1 MRKIENVAIIGMGA
15 LGVMYGQLIREK
27 QTEGRMYFIG
37 DQARIARLDKEP
49 VYCNNVKCDFEMI
62 DPQDSDVDFDL
73 VIVAVKSTALA
84 SATEQIKAL
93 VKKDTIVIS
102 LLNGIS
108 SEEYLEQQLDFGTV
122 ITCIAQGMDA
132 LKIGNRLTYT
142 RLGHLCV
149 GITPNEGHK
158 IVQLQRLLDFF
169 EAMKIPST
177 LEEDINHRVW
187 GKWMLNVGVNQVVMV
202 HNGTFASVQ
211 QEGQARKEMVG
222 AMREVI
228 KVANASGVNLTE
240 EDLNGYLD
248 LIGTL
253 NPEGMPSM
261 AQDRVA
267 SRPSEVEMFSG
278 TVIKKAR
285 DLDIPVPI
293 NEELYRRVK
302 VIEKG
307 YR

>member
-1 MRKIENVAIIGMGA
+1 MKKIENVAIIGMGA
-15 LGVMYGQLIREK
+15 LGVMYGQLIRENLN
-27 QTEGRMYFIG
+27 EGKLYFIG
-37 DQARIARLDKEP
+37 DKSRIAKLAKEP
-49 VYCNNVKCDFEMI
+49 VYCNDMRCDFEMI
-62 DPQDSDVDFDL
+62 DPKDCDIDFDL
-73 VIVAVKSTALA
+73 VIVAVKSTALE
-84 SATEQIKAL
+84 SATQTIKPL
-93 VKKDTIVIS
+93 VSEDTIVIS

-108 SEEYLEQQLDFGTV
+108 SEEYLEQQLSMGTV

-132 LKIGNRLTYT
+132 LKISNKLTYT

-149 GITPNEGHK
+149 GITPNEAHK

-169 EAMKIPST
+169 GDMKIPST
-177 LEEDINHRVW
+177 LEQDITHRIW

-211 QEGQARKEMVG
+211 QEGQAREEMIK
-222 AMREVI
+222 AMKEVI

-240 EDLNGYLD
+240 VDLKGYLD
-248 LIGTL
+248 LIDTL

-267 SRPSEVEMFSG
+267 GRYSEVEMFAG
-278 TVIKKAR
+278 TVIKKAW

-293 NEELYRRVK
+293 NEELYNQVK
-302 VIEKG
+302 MIEAG
-307 YR
+307 Y